1 MTYLEVSAK
10 QNRGIHNLFEV
21 VCMEVGNMRKEGEEW
36 ERGEGEDKRN
46 GEVKRPVRISLQEH
60 KRIMKKINAKCLDD
74 GASTC
79 LC

>member
-1 MTYLEVSAK
+1 MWS
-10 QNRGIHNLFEV
+10 G
-21 VCMEVGNMRKEGEEW
+21 EVGSLDAGCVEALEEGGEGSEEW

-46 GEVKRPVRISLQEH
+46 GQVKRPVRISLQEH